1 MPSVR
6 KTNPPVDRKTG
17 KRKPV
22 GKLQQPQLPMPSIR
36 ANAGRRNRAAG
47 PPAAA
52 TGAGLIIEETDTD
65 PATETASEEVGRPA
79 DRLISPETIA
89 AAAALDS
96 PGGQAANGAASVGAE
111 KDAHHASA
119 PPPGE
124 LTVEQC
130 TADAAELI
138 EFAWSSIEAAG
149 IALPTR
155 TRATLEK
162 KETRAS
168 IAAATGRL
176 FHHYGLAGTDIIAN
190 PWAGLALALSPVA
203 IAGFMD
209 WRELKAKADAT
220 AKSAPPT
227 PSAVDSTVASPMA
240 PPSNLT
246 SKL

>member
-6 KTNPPVDRKTG
+6 KTNPAVDRKAS

-22 GKLQQPQLPMPSIR
+22 GKLQQPQLQVPGLR
-36 ANAGRRNRAAG
+36 ANAGRRNRTASA
-47 PPAAA
+47 PAAPA
-52 TGAGLIIEETDTD
+52 GADVIIEETDTD
-65 PATETASEEVGRPA
+65 PATETASQEVGRPA

-96 PGGQAANGAASVGAE
+96 PRGQAANAAFEEEVAATG
-111 KDAHHASA
+111 SA

-124 LTVEQC
+124 LTIEQC

-149 IALPTR
+149 ITLPAR

-162 KETRAS
+162 KTTRDG

-209 WRELKAKADAT
+209 WREYKASAAAAAPAAPAPASNLDA
-220 AKSAPPT
+220 
-227 PSAVDSTVASPMA
+227 AVSTPMA
-240 PPSNLT
+240 PPTNLT
-246 SKL
+246 AKL

>member
-6 KTNPPVDRKTG
+6 KTNPAMDRKTG
-17 KRKPV
+17 KRKPI
-22 GKLQQPQLPMPSIR
+22 GKLQQPQLPMSGLR
-36 ANAGRRNRAAG
+36 ANAGRRNRTAS

-52 TGAGLIIEETDTD
+52 TGAELLIEETRTE
-65 PATETASEEVGRPA
+65 PATETAGAEIGRPA

-96 PGGQAANGAASVGAE
+96 PGGQASEQAGTAGNASAAP
-111 KDAHHASA
+111 SA
-119 PPPGE
+119 PPPGD
-124 LTVEQC
+124 LTIEQC

-149 IALPTR
+149 IALPSR

-162 KETRAS
+162 QATRDG

-176 FHHYGLAGTDIIAN
+176 FHHYGLAGTDIISN
-190 PWAGLALALSPVA
+190 PWAGLALAMAPVA
-203 IAGFMD
+203 FACFMD
-209 WRELKAKADAT
+209 WRELRAKAASVEA
-220 AKSAPPT
+220 AKPT
-227 PSAVDSTVASPMA
+227 PSAVDSAVASPMA

-246 SKL
+246 AKL

>member
-6 KTNPPVDRKTG
+6 KANPAMVRKTS

-22 GKLQQPQLPMPSIR
+22 GKLQQSKLPVPGLR
-36 ANAGRRNRAAG
+36 ANAGRRNRTASA
-47 PPAAA
+47 PAASS
-52 TGAGLIIEETDTD
+52 GAGLILEET
-65 PATETASEEVGRPA
+65 PASAATETGGQEQDRPA
-79 DRLISPETIA
+79 DRLISPETLA

-96 PGGQAANGAASVGAE
+96 PPGAQAANAPSGEEAAAAS
-111 KDAHHASA
+111 SA
-119 PPPGE
+119 PAPGE
-124 LTVEQC
+124 LTIEQC

-149 IALPTR
+149 IALPAR

-162 KETRAS
+162 KTTRDG

-209 WRELKAKADAT
+209 WREYKAAA
-220 AKSAPPT
+220 ASAAPAAPA
-227 PSAVDSTVASPMA
+227 PASGIEGAVSSPVA
-240 PPSNLT
+240 PPSNLH
-246 SKL
+246 KHL

>member
-1 MPSVR
+1 MPSLP
-6 KTNPPVDRKTG
+6 KTNSAVDRKSG

-22 GKLQQPQLPMPSIR
+22 GKLQQSKLPVSGIRPNPS
-36 ANAGRRNRAAG
+36 RRDRTARTPDTSAS
-47 PPAAA
+47 P
-52 TGAGLIIEETDTD
+52 GAGLIIEETSASTK
-65 PATETASEEVGRPA
+65 TAGPEVGRPA

-96 PGGQAANGAASVGAE
+96 PGGQAANGSEAAATSSGVGA
-111 KDAHHASA
+111 DSA

-124 LTVEQC
+124 LTIEQC

-149 IALPTR
+149 IALPSR

-162 KETRAS
+162 KTTRDS

-176 FHHYGLAGTDIIAN
+176 FHHYGLAGTDIISN
-190 PWAGLALALSPVA
+190 PWAGLALAMAPVA
-203 IAGFMD
+203 FAGFMD
-209 WRELKAKADAT
+209 WRELRAKAASVEAAT
-220 AKSAPPT
+220 PT
-227 PSAVDSTVASPMA
+227 PSAVDSAVVSPMA

-246 SKL
+246 AKL